1 MNHIF
6 QILGPNLPRDLEGFS
21 MVTSPKGVVII
32 GGRWIAYKGSAE
44 NCMKNVMNYNHELF
58 ELTGDSIE
66 QLSWSVLEQKLHYG
80 RADHVSIP
88 ISNDTFKTM
97 MVNVTVPKILAMETD
112 SNDPPQEVTVPTK
125 METEG
130 GKDDIDGF
138 IPPTLD

>member
-32 GGRWIAYKGSAE
+32 GGRWIAYNNPLNIIKTA
-44 NCMKNVMNYNHELF
+44 MNYNHELF

-88 ISNDTFKTM
+88 ISNETFKTM
-97 MVNVTVPKILAMETD
+97 MAKEI
-112 SNDPPQEVTVPTK
+112 TVPTK